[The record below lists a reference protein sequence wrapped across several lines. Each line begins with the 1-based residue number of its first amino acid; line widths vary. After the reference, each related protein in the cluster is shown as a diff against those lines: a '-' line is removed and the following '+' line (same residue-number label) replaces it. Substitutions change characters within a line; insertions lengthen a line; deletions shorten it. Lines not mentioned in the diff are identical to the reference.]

1 MMGFLRIPT
10 IILTILPALSLA
22 VYVPIEYGRAL
33 YEKDQCLFE
42 TEYGV
47 QHVIYG
53 MPAEH
58 GEQRFFYGHVH
69 LLDAK
74 NVESLKGKKCSTV
87 QMVKFARMSP
97 DGQEFLFED
106 NHHKVGTFS
115 LLNCFKMFKY

>member
-1 MMGFLRIPT
+1 MGILRIFT
-10 IILTILPALSLA
+10 ILTILPVLCLA

-33 YEKDQCLFE
+33 YENGKCLFE

-47 QHVIYG
+47 QHVVYG

-74 NVESLKGKKCSTV
+74 NVESLKGKKCSNV

-97 DGQEFLFED
+97 DGQEFLLED
-106 NHHKVGTFS
+106 GNHKVKIFS
-115 LLNCFKMFKY
+115 